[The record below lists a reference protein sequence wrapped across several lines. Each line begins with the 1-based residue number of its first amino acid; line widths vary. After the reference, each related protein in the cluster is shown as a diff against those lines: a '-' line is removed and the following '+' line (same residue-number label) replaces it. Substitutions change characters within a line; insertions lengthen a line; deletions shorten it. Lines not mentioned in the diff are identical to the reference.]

1 MTLLDQCKI
10 WNENDEYQKIIE
22 ALEAVPAQER
32 TPEMDSELA
41 RAYNNQAAP
50 GDRELFRK
58 AIALLKPHEAYFAGD
73 HCWNFRMGYS
83 YYYLDQEGRALP
95 YFQAALEAR
104 PGDGDTQEFIE
115 WCQKGVALPR
125 FSECFRER
133 TEAAWEKF
141 AQQEAQ
147 LRQRMDEDKDHQRGD
162 ELVAQMEDVLHLAF
176 DDISFEMGFNGQKHE
191 LILTPEGDKVKLFEL
206 VYFQKHAPKKVLE
219 HWNILAGRQPNP
231 GIGLRT
237 DDGWEVSGEDVQVWL
252 EERGKNSF
260 ALSAYCEK
268 LLPLLREEEGRA
280 WWMLTTLTDQVLGE
294 ISHMR
299 YIDAFD
305 VLEEPKG
312 EPSILLSGLPDKLK
326 GMGLDLAAD
335 PEDYLENY
343 IGYEMEPNEDPE
355 ADWRLDVIAGS
366 TNCAPLINGYLSAE
380 NDSMDDLHADGVVAG
395 FFCYPLDT
403 LREEEGSDK
412 IFAFRDELED
422 YLSSA
427 CGPDVLTLTG
437 GATGIFCGYVDFIAW
452 DLPAVLNKV
461 QDFFAD
467 TDLPWAD
474 FHTFRREAGTVS
486 LKRPEEDELEETLTG
501 MDYIPYT
508 LENADAFYR
517 QLEQWND
524 EDEYTR
530 CIQALN
536 AIPEDWRDYR
546 FAYALSRALE
556 NYAIIG
562 DREEGTPGRKGDK
575 ALLRAIQ
582 VLEAVREEGRDKAEW
597 NMRMAYAYQYLEG
610 QEEKAI
616 PYAQRWMELDPE
628 DKNPGER
635 RRLLPAAGTVERR
648 GRVHPLHPGPE
659 RHPGGLAGLPLC
671 LRPVQ
676 GAGKLRHHRG
686 PRRGHPRPQ
695 GGQGPPA
702 GHPGAGGRPGG
713 GPGQGGVEYAHGLC
727 LSIPGGAGGEGH
739 PLRPAVDGAG
749 PRGQKRPGGDP
760 GV

>member
-312 EPSILLSGLPDKLK
+312 EQSILLSDLPDKLK

-427 CGPDVLTLTG
+427 CGPDVLILTG

-486 LKRPEEDELEETLTG
+486 LKKPEEDELEETLTG

-508 LENADAFYR
+508 LENSDAFYR

-628 DKNPGER
+628 DKNAPAVIRECEEELAKRSGGELENGAEER
-635 RRLLPAAGTVERR
+635 APAGPVLTAEDVRELESMCEGVSGYFYKMLNFLEERLQDGVRR
-648 GRVHPLHPGPE
+648 GRFTWE
-659 RHPGGLAGLPLC
+659 RVRVWT
-671 LRPVQ
+671 RPC
-676 GAGKLRHHRG
+676 GTPTSATMWMSTSIITGRPSGCRIRS
-686 PRRGHPRPQ
+686 RRQSR
-695 GGQGPPA
+695 
-702 GHPGAGGRPGG
+702 PGAGSGTIGT
-713 GPGQGGVEYAHGLC
+713 
-727 LSIPGGAGGEGH
+727 
-739 PLRPAVDGAG
+739 PA
-749 PRGQKRPGGDP
+749 P
-760 GV
+760 